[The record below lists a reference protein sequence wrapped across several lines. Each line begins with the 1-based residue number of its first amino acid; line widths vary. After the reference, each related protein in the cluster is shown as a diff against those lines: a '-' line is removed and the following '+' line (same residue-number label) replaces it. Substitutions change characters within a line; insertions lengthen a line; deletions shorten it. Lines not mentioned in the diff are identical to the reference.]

1 MYLMYFEVDWVL
13 VSLETQVQP
22 QIYSNQA
29 TFQTFFPF
37 FMTMYKTNEDKRPHV
52 WKYLTYKIKSKK
64 YYSNILRPI
73 FSDTRMYF

>member
-52 WKYLTYKIKSKK
+52 
-64 YYSNILRPI
+64 
-73 FSDTRMYF
+73 